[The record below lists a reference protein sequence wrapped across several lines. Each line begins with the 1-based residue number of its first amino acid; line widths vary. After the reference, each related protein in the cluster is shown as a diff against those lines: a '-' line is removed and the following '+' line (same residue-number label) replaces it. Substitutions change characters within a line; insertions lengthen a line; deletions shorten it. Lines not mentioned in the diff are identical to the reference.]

1 MKSPVF
7 ALFGRCSGAVRR
19 CSGAVRTI
27 SFSMLKWSK
36 AKARGTIL
44 AAEGPQMTTEKSS
57 CKADDCAK
65 EISEYTVCIHGFT
78 VREKC
83 LHGLRL

>member
-1 MKSPVF
+1 M
-7 ALFGRCSGAVRR
+7 
-19 CSGAVRTI
+19 
-27 SFSMLKWSK
+27 
-36 AKARGTIL
+36 

-57 CKADDCAK
+57 GKADDCAK